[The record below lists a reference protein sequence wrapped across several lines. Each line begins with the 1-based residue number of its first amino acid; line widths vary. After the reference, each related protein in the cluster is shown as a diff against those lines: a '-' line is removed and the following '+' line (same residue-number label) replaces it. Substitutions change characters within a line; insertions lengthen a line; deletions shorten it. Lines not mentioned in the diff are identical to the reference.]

1 MDVNNHSCVNHEN
14 MIVSLTLF
22 DNIFVQI
29 VNLLLPIKETLAAF
43 WLLVSSPVSVVRSGA
58 TRALQ
63 FFLFRYFDE
72 YMLLIGLHLKLGCL
86 VAKNSGL
93 KIYSFKALIV

>member
-1 MDVNNHSCVNHEN
+1 

-63 FFLFRYFDE
+63 FLFWYFDE

-93 KIYSFKALIV
+93 KIYSFKALIYSIDIQIEEL

>member
-1 MDVNNHSCVNHEN
+1 

-43 WLLVSSPVSVVRSGA
+43 WLLVSSPVSVVWSGA
-58 TRALQ
+58 TRLLQ
-63 FFLFRYFDE
+63 Y
-72 YMLLIGLHLKLGCL
+72 
-86 VAKNSGL
+86 
-93 KIYSFKALIV
+93 

>member
-1 MDVNNHSCVNHEN
+1 MNFKILMLDVQFRKIKLITGDLQFKYFCVDWMDVNNHSCVNHEN

-43 WLLVSSPVSVVRSGA
+43 WLLVSSPVSVVWSGA
-58 TRALQ
+58 TRVLQ
-63 FFLFRYFDE
+63 Y
-72 YMLLIGLHLKLGCL
+72 
-86 VAKNSGL
+86 
-93 KIYSFKALIV
+93 